1 VVTNVLSR
9 LLDNSKPLGV
19 PSNYRCIII
28 ICRTYMDAK
37 NEELVGDGSNVKNSK
52 PSLKTKI
59 NQNGKTLYFK

>member
-1 VVTNVLSR
+1 
-9 LLDNSKPLGV
+9 
-19 PSNYRCIII
+19 
-28 ICRTYMDAK
+28 MDAK